1 MYRRGTKPQ
10 RAIAAS
16 PPLVAAAAADD
27 GAVLLASNSCRSPE
41 EHIVD
46 S

>member
-16 PPLVAAAAADD
+16 PPLVAAAAVGD
-27 GAVLLASNSCRSPE
+27 GAVLLASDSCRSPV
-41 EHIVD
+41 EHIID
-46 S
+46 N